1 MQIINRMK
9 KLLPI
14 FFLLPAAIFLFS
26 TSEIAKQ
33 IWFHHTQQN
42 QITINGHTIEMESG
56 WFQFLSTESDIF
68 IRIQELLSGKN
79 VMYPTVGLKTQ
90 NCNDIPECIIKIKI
104 LPEGSIVSAT
114 LTGKVKAKHRTKWE
128 VLNLVDTWVDQN
140 GNNKFVY
147 YFNEA
152 DLLFVVS
159 DPDNLSSIIDIK
171 PSNPNNHKIQ
181 WGSD

>member
-1 MQIINRMK
+1 MK

-114 LTGKVKAKHRTKWE
+114 LTGKVKAKAKHRTKWE